1 MIAYF
6 TTLAA
11 MVPLYFAGLKILQGF
26 AFMII
31 IGVTVGVLITRP
43 AYAAYLRIITTTRQ
57 ERKEEE
63 EEEQKRKR

>member
-1 MIAYF
+1 MIAYL

-43 AYAAYLRIITTTRQ
+43 AYAAYLRIMMTSREKRR
-57 ERKEEE
+57 ERSPSG
-63 EEEQKRKR
+63 